1 MCSLPDVIR
10 FIFCCFSLLVAIPP
24 RRLTDESNSE
34 YVVLPRKGEVDEEWM
49 PSGTRRDRKDKRK
62 SKKERKKS
70 FVGIKVNN
78 LNNSSYTCTC
88 TMYMYNI
95 TM

>member
-1 MCSLPDVIR
+1 MFLIYLLLFLS
-10 FIFCCFSLLVAIPP
+10 FLLVAIPP
-24 RRLTDESNSE
+24 RRLTDESNSG
-34 YVVLPRKGEVDEEWM
+34 YVILPRKGEVDEEWM

-78 LNNSSYTCTC
+78 LKVLLLNYSFV
-88 TMYMYNI
+88 I
-95 TM
+95 

>member
-1 MCSLPDVIR
+1 MCSLPDVIQ
-10 FIFCCFSLLVAIPP
+10 FIFCCFSLVAIPP

-78 LNNSSYTCTC
+78 SSYTCTC
-88 TMYMYNI
+88 TCKI
-95 TM
+95 